1 MDDFKRMAV
10 FAAVVQQGSMTAAAR
25 ALGLTPSAV
34 SQQVRALEAQ
44 AGLPLMQR
52 TTRKMSLTE
61 AGQRFHAQCVRM
73 VEAAAQAR
81 AELEAERSRPEGE
94 LRIAATVG
102 LAVPLGRALAPVLH
116 AHPQLRLHLV
126 LDDAHTDLVTERI
139 DLAIRLGK
147 LPDSNWVARP
157 LGSLPWWLCAAPA
170 LLAGASGQLRAG
182 KRKATTAR
190 PKTLSAANSHGAQ
203 PTQPAQLQAL
213 PWVMRESGV
222 PSGHAAT
229 GAAAAAFPT
238 HAGAAQPGQ
247 TVWLQRGDERQAIS
261 PMPRVR
267 CTQQL
272 AVQQLCLDG
281 LGVAQLFSLD
291 VAELVARGELLRLL
305 PDWDCGQLAIW
316 ALTPG
321 REALPARVR
330 VALKAIQAH
339 FAQVAV

>member
-25 ALGLTPSAV
+25 VLGLTPSAV

-52 TTRKMSLTE
+52 ITRKMSLTE

-147 LPDSNWVARP
+147 LPDSSWVARP

-170 LLAGASGQLRAG
+170 LLAGAGLPAAG
-182 KRKATTAR
+182 KRKAA
-190 PKTLSAANSHGAQ
+190 KASAKMQ
-203 PTQPAQLQAL
+203 PPITQPAQLQAL
-213 PWVMRESGV
+213 PWVMRE
-222 PSGHAAT
+222 
-229 GAAAAAFPT
+229 
-238 HAGAAQPGQ
+238 AGAPGALAAQTGGATQPGQ
-247 TVWLQRGDERQAIS
+247 TVWLQRGDERQAIN
-261 PMPRVR
+261 PVPRVR

-316 ALTPG
+316 ALTPD
-321 REALPARVR
+321 RQALPARVR

>member
-147 LPDSNWVARP
+147 LPDSSWVARP

-170 LLAGASGQLRAG
+170 LLTGSSGQPGAAR
-182 KRKATTAR
+182 RKAAKASA
-190 PKTLSAANSHGAQ
+190 KTLAT
-203 PTQPAQLQAL
+203 PITQPAQLQAL
-213 PWVMRESGV
+213 PWVMRESGA
-222 PSGHAAT
+222 SSMHAAM
-229 GAAAAAFPT
+229 GAAVAFPA
-238 HAGAAQPGQ
+238 HAGATQPGQ
-247 TVWLQRGDERQAIS
+247 TVWLQRGDERQAIN
-261 PMPRVR
+261 PVPRVR

-291 VAELVARGELLRLL
+291 VAERVARGELLRLL

-316 ALTPG
+316 ALTPD
-321 REALPARVR
+321 RQALPARVR

>member
-1 MDDFKRMAV
+1 MTDLFFYGTLCHAPLL
-10 FAAVVQQGSMTAAAR
+10 AAVLGRVAEVEPASLPGHEVLWSADGPWPVIRAAVGASAEGVLLRGASAEDVAR
-25 ALGLTPSAV
+25 LDFYEGGFGYGA
-34 SQQVRALEAQ
+34 RE
-44 AGLPLMQR
+44 LPLPQ
-52 TTRKMSLTE
+52 
-61 AGQRFHAQCVRM
+61 
-73 VEAAAQAR
+73 
-81 AELEAERSRPEGE
+81 
-94 LRIAATVG
+94 
-102 LAVPLGRALAPVLH
+102 GRALAPVLH

-147 LPDSNWVARP
+147 LPDSSWVARP

-170 LLAGASGQLRAG
+170 LLAGAAGLPAAG
-182 KRKATTAR
+182 KRKAA
-190 PKTLSAANSHGAQ
+190 KASAKMQ
-203 PTQPAQLQAL
+203 PPISQPAQLQAL
-213 PWVMRESGV
+213 PWVMREAGV
-222 PSGHAAT
+222 T
-229 GAAAAAFPT
+229 GASPSTGAPGALAAQA
-238 HAGAAQPGQ
+238 AGATQPGQ
-247 TVWLQRGDERQAIS
+247 AVWLQRGDERQAIN
-261 PMPRVR
+261 PVPRVR

-316 ALTPG
+316 ALTPD
-321 REALPARVR
+321 RQALPARVR

>member
-1 MDDFKRMAV
+1 MDDFRRMAV

-25 ALGLTPSAV
+25 VLGMTPSAV

-52 TTRKMSLTE
+52 TTRKMTLTD
-61 AGQRFHAQCVRM
+61 AGQRFHAQCARM

-126 LDDAHTDLVTERI
+126 LDDAHTDLVGERI

-157 LGSLPWWLCAAPA
+157 LASLPWWLCAAPA
-170 LLAGASGQLRAG
+170 LLAGTGADQRKGARARKRQAGVTSQPVGQV
-182 KRKATTAR
+182 
-190 PKTLSAANSHGAQ
+190 
-203 PTQPAQLQAL
+203 TQPAQLQAL
-213 PWVMRESGV
+213 PWVMRDQPVSG
-222 PSGHAAT
+222 
-229 GAAAAAFPT
+229 GAGIAGLPAPT
-238 HAGAAQPGQ
+238 QGASL
-247 TVWLQRGDERQAIS
+247 WLQRGDERVAIT
-261 PMPRVR
+261 PTPRVR

-291 VAELVARGELLRLL
+291 VAERVARGELLRLL

-321 REALPARVR
+321 RQALPARVR
-330 VALKAIQAH
+330 VALQAIQGH
-339 FAQVAV
+339 FAQFQA

>member
-147 LPDSNWVARP
+147 LPDSSWVARP

-170 LLAGASGQLRAG
+170 LLAGAAGLPAAG
-182 KRKATTAR
+182 KRKAA
-190 PKTLSAANSHGAQ
+190 KASAKMQ
-203 PTQPAQLQAL
+203 PPITQPAQLQAL
-213 PWVMRESGV
+213 PWVMREAGV
-222 PSGHAAT
+222 TGVSPST
-229 GAAAAAFPT
+229 GAPGALAAQA
-238 HAGAAQPGQ
+238 AGATQPGQ
-247 TVWLQRGDERQAIS
+247 AVWLQRGDERQAIN
-261 PMPRVR
+261 PVPRVR

-316 ALTPG
+316 ALTPD
-321 REALPARVR
+321 RQALPARVR